1 MAAPSATA
9 KDLARIPDMDPTLSP
24 LASMRSLLMPS
35 SLGGSG
41 LPLRMLVATFVAVA
55 LAFAPRS
62 TDAFATPKLAA
73 LIVGSVA
80 VVVVSVRAGG
90 RRVGHRAT
98 WLVFA
103 AGALVFAAPLLVHG
117 FDELLGAPY
126 FRHGSLMF
134 LCLAVVAWTA
144 SVQVWRESDEYTI
157 GAAVSIVAGLLVAY
171 SWIQAGGLDPF
182 DWSITSAPI
191 ATVGNPTSLAC
202 LSLMIAGYLAQR
214 VALHGTCMWGKAVV
228 IFGCGSVAG
237 LSGSRAAILVAV
249 ALALVAAFGLRLP
262 QRLAAAALLAGLVA
276 GSFGSDWIGAER
288 ITTTRLGSSGI
299 TTHSDEVRFEIWSLS
314 LDIIRTNAWL
324 GVGSVDFAADV
335 SKRIDQS
342 TPQLLELRDANEGSI
357 FVNDPHSLFLE
368 YLAFYG
374 MLPLVTALSISVWW
388 LRGTLRAGSGYLLA
402 FVPLLAFGAVNP
414 LGIAEYTL
422 AALLVGVLKA
432 QLRREQAFPSPRP
445 ANPSLTFTPA
455 TPGSASG

>member
-9 KDLARIPDMDPTLSP
+9 KDLVRIPDMPPTLSP
-24 LASMRSLLMPS
+24 LASMRSLPMPS
-35 SLGGSG
+35 SPGGSQT
-41 LPLRMLVATFVAVA
+41 PLRMLVATFVAVA
-55 LAFAPRS
+55 LAFAPQS

-73 LIVGSVA
+73 LVVGSGA
-80 VVVVSVRAGG
+80 VVAMSALAGVG
-90 RRVGHRAT
+90 RVGHRAT

-144 SVQVWRESDEYTI
+144 SVQVWQESDEHTL
-157 GAAVSIVAGLLVAY
+157 GAAVSIVAVLLVAY

-191 ATVGNPTSLAC
+191 ATVGNPLSLAC

-214 VALHGTCMWGKAVV
+214 VPLHGGYMWGTAA
-228 IFGCGSVAG
+228 IILGCGSVAG
-237 LSGSRAAILVAV
+237 LSGSRTAILVAV
-249 ALALVAAFGLRLP
+249 VLASFAAVGLRLP
-262 QRLAAAALLAGLVA
+262 QRLAAAALLLGLLA
-276 GSFGSDWIGAER
+276 GSFESNWIGAER
-288 ITTTRLGSSGI
+288 ITTSRLGSSGI

-314 LDIIRTNAWL
+314 LDIIRNNPWL
-324 GVGSVDFAADV
+324 GVGSVNFAADV
-335 SKRIDQS
+335 SKRIDRS
-342 TPQLLELRDANEGSI
+342 TPQLLELSDANEGSI
-357 FVNDPHSLFLE
+357 VVNDPHSLFLE

-432 QLRREQAFPSPRP
+432 QHRREQVCPS
-445 ANPSLTFTPA
+445 
-455 TPGSASG
+455 PGSALPPAT